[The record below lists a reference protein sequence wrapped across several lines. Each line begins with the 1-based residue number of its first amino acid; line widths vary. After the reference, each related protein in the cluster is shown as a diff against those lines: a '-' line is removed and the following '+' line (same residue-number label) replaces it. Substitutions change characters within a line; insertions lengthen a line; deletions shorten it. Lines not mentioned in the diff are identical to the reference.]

1 MNINE
6 LFEAIQDNF
15 HPEDLNGEFLL
26 HDNIIIWS
34 CNVAGTSEEFNY
46 LNDYDEEE
54 EMINFEVSSSEEIL
68 QENYQE
74 DFDKLQ
80 EFLDTIEQAD
90 KWSYSDNEII
100 DDKII
105 FKLY

>member
-15 HPEDLNGEFLL
+15 HPEELNGEFLL
-26 HDNIIIWS
+26 HENVIIWS
-34 CNVAGTSEEFNY
+34 CNINETSKEFNY

-54 EMINFEVSSSEEIL
+54 IINFEISSSEEIL

-74 DFDKLQ
+74 DFNKLQ
-80 EFLDTIEQAD
+80 EFLDIIEQTD
-90 KWSYSDNEII
+90 KWSCSDNEIT
-100 DDKII
+100 DNTII
-105 FKLY
+105 FNLY

>member
-26 HDNIIIWS
+26 HENTIIWS
-34 CNVAGTSEEFNY
+34 YTMTENFKESSY

-54 EMINFEVSSSEEIL
+54 KMVNFEINSSEEIL
-68 QENYQE
+68 QENYEE
-74 DFDKLQ
+74 DFNKLLD
-80 EFLDTIEQAD
+80 FLDIIEQSD

-100 DDKII
+100 NNTII
-105 FKLY
+105 FKIY

>member
-15 HPEDLNGEFLL
+15 HPDELNGEFLL
-26 HDNIIIWS
+26 HENTIIWS
-34 CNVAGTSEEFNY
+34 FNLSDNSEDFNY

-54 EMINFEVSSSEEIL
+54 KMINFEISSSEEIL

-80 EFLDTIEQAD
+80 DFLEIIEEANN
-90 KWSYSDNEII
+90 WNYSDNEII

-105 FKLY
+105 FKIY

>member
-6 LFEAIQDNF
+6 LFEAIQDNL
-15 HPEDLNGEFLL
+15 HPDELNGEFLL
-26 HDNIIIWS
+26 HEKEIIWS
-34 CNVAGTSEEFNY
+34 FNINETSEEFNY

-54 EMINFEVSSSEEIL
+54 GMINFEVSSSEEIL

-80 EFLDTIEQAD
+80 DFLDTIEQTD

-100 DDKII
+100 DNTII